1 MSSRDGA
8 RVLIIDDDTTL
19 LLLLRQS
26 LEKAGYHILTATNG
40 LAGLQQM
47 YEHRPDLIILDVMMP
62 RMDGW
67 ETVSRIREMSQ
78 VPVIML
84 TAKDEEADKIRGFGA
99 GVDDYVTKPFSFAE
113 LTARVGA
120 VLHRTRQ
127 TTPTRPSQVYNVGE
141 MVIDLADRRVTKRGE
156 IINLTPT
163 EYKLMAVLVENAG
176 RVLSREQLL
185 SQVWGDAYIGDT
197 DYIKRYIW
205 YLRQKLEDDPSN
217 PEYVLTDRGFGYS
230 FRKD

>member
-1 MSSRDGA
+1 MNQRDQA
-8 RVLIIDDDTTL
+8 KVLIIDDDTTL

-26 LEKAGYHILTATNG
+26 LEKAGYTVLTAAHG

-84 TAKDEEADKIRGFGA
+84 SAKDAEADKIRGFAA

-127 TTPTRPSQVYNVGE
+127 TVPARPSHLYQVGDVT
-141 MVIDLADRRVTKRGE
+141 IDLEERRVTKRGE
-156 IINLTPT
+156 TVSLTPT

-185 SQVWGDAYIGDT
+185 SQVWGDAYLGDT
-197 DYIKRYIW
+197 DYIKRYVW
-205 YLRQKLEDDPSN
+205 YLRQKLEDDPST